1 MWKIFRLFCL
11 WALGVLEEVKIIET
25 VHIETSN
32 GRNCSTCNKSSVC
45 KYQERVIADVEKMIA
60 ALEKK
65 EIPLLVN
72 INCRE
77 WGGEKSGIL
86 R

>member
-1 MWKIFRLFCL
+1 MHDFITF
-11 WALGVLEEVKIIET
+11 GGENIEI

-45 KYQERVIADVEKMIA
+45 KYQERVVADVEKMIV

-65 EIPLLVN
+65 EIPLSVN

-77 WGGEKSGIL
+77 WVEKNQEF
-86 R
+86 

>member
-1 MWKIFRLFCL
+1 M
-11 WALGVLEEVKIIET
+11 KIIET

-32 GRNCSTCNKSSVC
+32 SRNCSTCNKSSVC
-45 KYQERVIADVEKMIA
+45 KYQERVVADLEKMIV

-65 EIPLLVN
+65 EIPLSVN

-77 WGGEKSGIL
+77 WGWRKIRNFEVMHGFIKRIYKISV

>member
-1 MWKIFRLFCL
+1 MWKILRIFCL
-11 WALGVLEEVKIIET
+11 WTLGVLEEVKIIET

-32 GRNCSTCNKSSVC
+32 SRNCSTCNKSSVC
-45 KYQERVIADVEKMIA
+45 KYQERVVADVEKMIT

-65 EIPLLVN
+65 EIQLSVN